1 MPTYVAFLRAINVTG
16 RFVKMTAL
24 AEAFHAA
31 GHADA
36 RTFLQSGNVVF
47 TSSSRSPAK
56 LQTALQD
63 GLEPRLGFRSEAFV
77 RTAAEVRAIAAHAIG
92 LRGGVAAGGEV
103 NVCLLPEAATPGIT
117 AAVAGLATDLDAF
130 DVREREREVYWICR
144 TRQSASTFSN
154 ATLERRLRVRTTLR
168 RASMLAR
175 LAAEL

>member
-56 LQTALQD
+56 LQAALQD

-92 LRGGVAAGGEV
+92 LQGGAAAGGEV

-130 DVREREREVYWICR
+130 YVREREVYWICR

-154 ATLERRLRVRTTLR
+154 ATLERRLRLRTTLR

>member
-56 LQTALQD
+56 LQAALQD

-77 RTAAEVRAIAAHAIG
+77 RMAAEVRAIAAHAIG
-92 LRGGVAAGGEV
+92 LQGGVAAGGEV

-117 AAVAGLATDLDAF
+117 AVVASLATDLDAF
-130 DVREREREVYWICR
+130 DVREREVYWICR

-154 ATLERRLRVRTTLR
+154 ATLERRLRLRTTLR

>member
-47 TSSSRSPAK
+47 MSSSRSSAK
-56 LQTALQD
+56 LQAALQD

-92 LRGGVAAGGEV
+92 LQGGVPAEGEV
-103 NVCLLPEAATPGIT
+103 NVCLLPEVATPGIT
-117 AAVAGLATDLDAF
+117 AAVAGMATDLDAF
-130 DVREREREVYWICR
+130 DVRQREVYWICR
-144 TRQSASTFSN
+144 ARQSASTFSN
-154 ATLERRLRVRTTLR
+154 ATLERRLRLRTTLR
-168 RASMLAR
+168 RASMLVR